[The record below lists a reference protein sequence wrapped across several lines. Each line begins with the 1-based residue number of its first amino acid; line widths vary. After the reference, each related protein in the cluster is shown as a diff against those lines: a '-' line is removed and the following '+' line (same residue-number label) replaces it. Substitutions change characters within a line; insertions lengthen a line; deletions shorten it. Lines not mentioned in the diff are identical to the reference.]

1 MSEVPKSVT
10 YLKDAQKSINDYLE
24 VVGILNEKFIKPF
37 QNKFPDYQNSKF
49 WSIFK
54 RIPAVIERTELLN
67 QSIQTHID
75 ANDPQKPIS
84 EIFSDIQQYFT
95 VYFDYTQKFNKIYE
109 NLKDERKKDKEKDDF
124 FAEIENETNY
134 SVECLL
140 FTPIQHLPF
149 LSPLLESLLEY
160 SSVNGED
167 SLALNNALSLSKS
180 EIARMS
186 ILFNEVADVEE
197 MQRLEK
203 NIDGFDVAKIGRR
216 LFFKG
221 EATKFSRKTK
231 DVRTLIIF
239 SDGLFIGKGNKFVR
253 FVPLGEYRIKSV
265 EDKGPFLN
273 AVDILTKKK
282 SFRVNFD
289 NSKLKDRILTA
300 FTEAQ
305 SIFRCKWPQSA
316 SNADFAPVWIPDE
329 LVPKCMIC
337 DSKFTLINRRHHCRN
352 CGDCICSACAK
363 HKIVLQF
370 SDKKPQMVCNKC
382 YEQLTAK
389 KAEHEETEQPQQQQ

>member
-1 MSEVPKSVT
+1 MSEVPKSIT
-10 YLKDAQKSINDYLE
+10 YLKEAQKAINSYLE
-24 VVGILNEKFIKPF
+24 VLGILTEKFIKPF
-37 QNKFPDYQNSKF
+37 QAKFPNQQSSKF

-54 RIPAVIERTELLN
+54 RVPSVIERTELLN
-67 QSIQTHID
+67 QSIQAHID

-84 EIFSDIQQYFT
+84 QIFSDIQQYFT
-95 VYFDYTQKFNKIYE
+95 VYFDYTQKYNKVYE
-109 NLKDERKKDKEKDDF
+109 SLKEERKENTEEDGF
-124 FAEIENETNY
+124 FAEIEEETKFPI
-134 SVECLL
+134 ECVLL
-140 FTPIQHLPF
+140 VPIQHLTF

-203 NIDGFDVAKIGRR
+203 SIDGFEVAKKGRR

-231 DVRTLIIF
+231 DVRTIIIF
-239 SDGLFIGKGNKFVR
+239 SDGLFIGKGNKLTR
-253 FVPLGEYRIKSV
+253 FVPLGEYRIKTV

-282 SFRVNFD
+282 SFRINFD

-305 SIFRCKWPQSA
+305 CIFRRRWPQSTG
-316 SNADFAPVWIPDE
+316 NADFAPVWIPDE

-337 DSKFTLINRRHHCRN
+337 DSKFTLINRRHHCRS

-363 HKIVLQF
+363 HKITLQF

-389 KAEHEETEQPQQQQ
+389 HENTEVQ